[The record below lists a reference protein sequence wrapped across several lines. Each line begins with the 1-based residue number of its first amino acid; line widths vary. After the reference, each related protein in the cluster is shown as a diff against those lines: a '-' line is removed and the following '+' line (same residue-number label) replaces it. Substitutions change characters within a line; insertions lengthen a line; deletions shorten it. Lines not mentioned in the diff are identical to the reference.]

1 MLIGSEFTAKG
12 KCVISLMLTRL
23 DIINTILFMKYKR
36 NVIQLKTERLKE
48 YDSVCKKMKKKGLE
62 SDSDSALEKI
72 NDLIGVRAI
81 CVYVD
86 AIYRVSDYLKC
97 IEKKC
102 YTDENKIEVRTP
114 ELFRS
119 ITIMITDFTKEHP
132 DRTLWRFWIP
142 MMFSVMFQQIYNIAD
157 SMIVGKFAGE
167 DALAA
172 VGASYPITIIFMAF
186 AVGMNL
192 GASVVVS
199 RLFGAGDRKGVKR
212 AVTTAF
218 VSSFGLATIL
228 TVFGYFFSSN
238 MMEWIHTPQNI
249 MADGILY
256 LKIYVFGMIF
266 LMLYNVCTGAFTA
279 LGDSKTPLYFLL
291 GSSAGNIVLDLIFV
305 AQFHWG
311 VAGVAWATFIAQGI
325 SAVLALVTLFF
336 RLRSFAGEEKQLFF
350 DRGYFI
356 QIFAIAVPSIL
367 QQSVL
372 SVGNLFVQDI
382 VNRYGS
388 AVVAGYSGA
397 IKLNT
402 FAINIFMTLGSC
414 LSSYTAQNIGAGKAK
429 RIPLGFRSGLKLSA
443 VAAVP
448 FVVLYVGFS
457 RQMMGLF
464 LNAES
469 GAAIT
474 AGMGFLRIVVPW
486 YLMIVIKLMTDGII
500 RGTGAMTYFVAA
512 TVPDL
517 IIRILFAL
525 IFSKNYGS
533 TGIWMAW
540 PFGWIA
546 ATVLTLIF
554 YRKVM
559 RRQLSGMNK

>member
-36 NVIQLKTERLKE
+36 NVIQMKTGRLKE

-157 SMIVGKFAGE
+157 SMIAGKFAGE

-199 RLFGAGDRKGVKR
+199 RLFGAGDRKGVKC

-256 LKIYVFGMIF
+256 LRIYVFGMIF
-266 LMLYNVCTGAFTA
+266 LMLYNVCTGVFTA

-291 GSSAGNIVLDLIFV
+291 GSSAGNIILDLIFV

-325 SAVLALVTLFF
+325 SAVLALVTLFS
-336 RLRSFAGEEKQLFF
+336 RLRSFAGEEKQPFF
-350 DRGYFI
+350 DRGYFT

-414 LSSYTAQNIGAGKAK
+414 LSSYTAQNIGAGKAE

-443 VAAVP
+443 IASVP

-474 AGMGFLRIVVPW
+474 AGIGFLRIVAPW

-500 RGTGAMTYFVAA
+500 RGAGAMTYFVAA

-525 IFSKNYGS
+525 MFSKNYGS

>member
-1 MLIGSEFTAKG
+1 
-12 KCVISLMLTRL
+12 
-23 DIINTILFMKYKR
+23 
-36 NVIQLKTERLKE
+36 
-48 YDSVCKKMKKKGLE
+48 
-62 SDSDSALEKI
+62 
-72 NDLIGVRAI
+72 
-81 CVYVD
+81 
-86 AIYRVSDYLKC
+86 
-97 IEKKC
+97 
-102 YTDENKIEVRTP
+102 
-114 ELFRS
+114 
-119 ITIMITDFTKEHP
+119 MITDFTKEHP

-157 SMIVGKFAGE
+157 SMIAGRFAGE

-172 VGASYPITIIFMAF
+172 VGASYPITVIFMAF

-192 GASVVVS
+192 GASVIVS

-218 VSSFGLATIL
+218 ASSLSLAVIL
-228 TVFGYFFSSN
+228 TVYGYFFCRN

-249 MADGILY
+249 MQDGVLY
-256 LKIYVFGMIF
+256 LKIYVFGLIF
-266 LMLYNVCTGAFTA
+266 LMLYNVCTGIFTA
-279 LGDSKTPLYFLL
+279 LGDSRTPLWFLL
-291 GSSAGNIVLDLIFV
+291 GSSAGNIVLDLLFV
-305 AQFHWG
+305 AKLHWG

-325 SAVLALVTLFF
+325 SAVLALVTLLV
-336 RLRSFAGEEKQLFF
+336 RLQKFAGTERVPLF
-350 DRGYFI
+350 DRKLFV
-356 QIFAIAVPSIL
+356 QILAIAVPSIL

-402 FAINIFMTLGSC
+402 FAINSFMALGSC
-414 LSSYTAQNIGAGKAK
+414 LSSYTAQNLGAGKRERLPA
-429 RIPLGFRSGLKLSA
+429 GFHTGIGLSLF
-443 VAAVP
+443 AALP
-448 FVVLYVGFS
+448 FVILYAFFG

-464 LNAES
+464 LGEES
-469 GAAIT
+469 KAAIE
-474 AGMGFLRIVVPW
+474 AGVLFLRIVSPM
-486 YLMIVIKLMTDGII
+486 YFMIAVKLMTDGII
-500 RGTGAMTYFVAA
+500 RGAGAMKYFVIA

-517 IIRILFAL
+517 ILRILMAELLTPHF
-525 IFSKNYGS
+525 GS

-554 YRKVM
+554 YRRIILEK
-559 RRQLSGMNK
+559 